1 MSDAPEVDAPEVD
14 APDVSDAGDAAAT
27 ETAEAP
33 PRLETGWEPDTP
45 IGDTL
50 IRQFV
55 VGYAQWMEAVARASG
70 GPVLRTDDFVAV
82 DDHAAH
88 PLLNHTIVLRP
99 LSPDRADAVVAA
111 LCGFYTGAG
120 GPFSMFC
127 PWPTSFLGLQVEG
140 YPPLMLRPP
149 GGDRP
154 PPPPGLEITAAGS
167 REQLGDYERVLID
180 GFPLE
185 AMQPFRAG
193 AVFHPANLHVPGTQ
207 FFVGRAEGQPVTVA
221 TSIVAC
227 GVNHVEFV
235 ATLPDARGRGY
246 GEAVTWAATLAAPEL
261 PAVLVASD
269 MGRPVYERMGYV
281 ALTRWMF
288 LIGSR

>member
-1 MSDAPEVDAPEVD
+1 MTTMSDAPEVDSAE
-14 APDVSDAGDAAAT
+14 AGDAPAT
-27 ETAEAP
+27 ATAEAP

-45 IGDTL
+45 VDDTL
-50 IRQFV
+50 VRQFV
-55 VGYAQWMEAVARASG
+55 TAYAQWMEAVARASG

-88 PLLNHTIVLRP
+88 PLLNHTIMLRP
-99 LSPDRADAVVAA
+99 VRDDRADEVAA
-111 LCGFYTGAG
+111 QLFGFYTGDG
-120 GPFSMFC
+120 GPFSMFS
-127 PWPTSFLGLQVEG
+127 PWPISLSALQVEG
-140 YPPLMLRPP
+140 HPPLMLRPA

-154 PPPPGLEITAAGS
+154 ALPAGLEITAADN
-167 REQLGDYERVLID
+167 REELGDYERVLVD
-180 GFPLE
+180 GFPLD

-193 AVFHPANLHVPGTQ
+193 SVFHPANLHVPGTK
-207 FFVGRAEGQPVTVA
+207 FFVGRADGQPVTVA

-235 ATLPDARGRGY
+235 ATLPDARGRGF
-246 GEAVTWAATLAAPEL
+246 GEAVTWAATMAAPEL

-281 ALTRWMF
+281 ALTRWTF

>member
-1 MSDAPEVDAPEVD
+1 MSDAPEVDASEPE
-14 APDVSDAGDAAAT
+14 APDTRDGALMA
-27 ETAEAP
+27 TAEAP
-33 PRLETGWEPDTP
+33 APRLETGWEPDTP
-45 IGDTL
+45 TGDTL
-50 IRQFV
+50 VRQFV
-55 VGYAQWMEAVARASG
+55 TGYAQWMEAVARASG

-99 LSPDRADAVVAA
+99 VAAARADAVAA
-111 LCGFYTGAG
+111 DLFGFYTGAG
-120 GPFSMFC
+120 GPFSLFS
-127 PWPTSFLGLQVEG
+127 PWPIALPGIETEG

-149 GGDRP
+149 GGDLPAP
-154 PPPPGLEITAAGS
+154 PDGLEITAADN
-167 REQLGDYERVLID
+167 REELGDYERVLID

-185 AMQPFRAG
+185 AMRPWQSG
-193 AVFHPANLHVPGTQ
+193 AVFHPANLHVPGTK
-207 FFVGRAEGQPVTVA
+207 FFVGRAEGKPVTVA

-235 ATLPDARGRGY
+235 ATLPDARGRGF

-281 ALTRWMF
+281 ALTRWTF